1 MNVKRFTATAAV
13 AAAVWGCGGGGGQGE
28 SGGLG
33 GTVHIDGSST
43 VFPITEAVAEEF
55 GREHRDVR
63 VTVGISGTGG
73 GFKKFLLAESDI
85 NDASRAIKEAEADR
99 ATAAGIEF
107 IELPVAYDGISV
119 VVHPDN
125 PFVDHFTVEEL
136 EKIWQPGSTVQRWSD
151 IRPGWPTEEVRLYG
165 PGVDSGTF
173 DYFTE
178 AVNGKA
184 QVCRADFTA
193 SEDDNVLVKA
203 VSGDK
208 NSLGFFGFAY
218 YAENE
223 TALKAVLIDGGAGPV
238 APSFET
244 INNGTYS
251 PLSRPIFIY
260 VNRTAADRAEV
271 NAFVDYYLEHARL
284 LVTEVGYVPLPD
296 RVYDLARERFAG
308 RVTGSAFL
316 GKETMGVKIE
326 DVLAGGR

>member
-13 AAAVWGCGGGGGQGE
+13 AAAAWGCGGGGGQGE

-99 ATAAGIEF
+99 ATAVGIEF

-119 VVHPDN
+119 VVHSDN

-151 IRPGWPTEEVRLYG
+151 IRPGWPADEVRLYG

>member
-1 MNVKRFTATAAV
+1 V

-33 GTVHIDGSST
+33 GTVHVDGSST

-99 ATAAGIEF
+99 ATAVGIEF

-119 VVHPDN
+119 VVHSDN

-151 IRPGWPTEEVRLYG
+151 IRPGWPADEVRLYG

-296 RVYDLARERFAG
+296 WVYDLARERFAG